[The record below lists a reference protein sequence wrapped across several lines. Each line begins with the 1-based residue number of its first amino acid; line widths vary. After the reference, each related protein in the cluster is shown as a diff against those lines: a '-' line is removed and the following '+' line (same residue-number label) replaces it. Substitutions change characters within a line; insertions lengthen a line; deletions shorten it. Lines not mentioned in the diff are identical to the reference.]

1 MLPELLLVMVGAL
14 LVLVPGAAVVLAVR
28 SDRLGGAL
36 RAELDAKLR
45 DVDAGLARIEAE
57 AGRTAA
63 ALREEAGR
71 ARAEERD
78 ALQALR
84 SAVGDL
90 ANAQAERHASAVA
103 ALSNLKADAADD
115 VRKLRDEL
123 RAALT
128 QLGDAL
134 EAQLATSRSEA
145 AAGTRALADDMGT
158 SVKIAADALTQSL
171 QLAIQQLTEAQRERF
186 DAQGRLIEALSQ
198 GIESQHAALRQAVEA
213 RLDALQA
220 EGSEKL
226 ADMQRAI
233 DGELQSARDARL
245 FDSVKRV
252 SESLDQVHKAVGEMQ
267 SIASGTTLRA
277 IPHSFDSSR

>member
-45 DVDAGLARIEAE
+45 DVDAGLGRIEAE
-57 AGRTAA
+57 ASRTAV
-63 ALREEAGR
+63 ALREDAGR
-71 ARAEERD
+71 ARAEERE
-78 ALQALR
+78 ALHALR
-84 SAVGDL
+84 ASVGDL
-90 ANAQAERHASAVA
+90 ATAQAERHASVA
-103 ALSNLKADAADD
+103 AAVSNLKADAADD

-123 RAALT
+123 RAALA
-128 QLGDAL
+128 QAGDAL
-134 EAQLATSRSEA
+134 EAQLATSRGEA
-145 AAGTRALADDMGT
+145 AAGMRALADDMGT
-158 SVKIAADALTQSL
+158 RVTIAADALTQSL
-171 QLAIQQLTEAQRERF
+171 QLAIQQLTEAQRDRF
-186 DAQGRLIEALSQ
+186 EAQGRLIAALSQ
-198 GIESQHAALRQAVEA
+198 GIEAQHAALRQAVEA
-213 RLDALQA
+213 RLDTIQA

-267 SIASGTTLRA
+267 GIASGATLRA
-277 IPHSFDSSR
+277 LPRAFDSSR